1 MSTPQQVTAWGV
13 VSRLSRSR
21 GDGSS
26 VLQTILAINP
36 AKHQHRLTHERL
48 WGLATRCHKMP
59 SSRALTTPV
68 NPHRGWSNPGLLSN
82 ESPSNGRG
90 TLSTRWLPATGKRG
104 KYAERKG
111 NPAIKLRV
119 TNQI

>member
-1 MSTPQQVTAWGV
+1 MNVASVEMMTPRQSSNCQGRRVEADQ
-13 VSRLSRSR
+13 SR
-21 GDGSS
+21 GDGLSITPT
-26 VLQTILAINP
+26 VLAFNP

-68 NPHRGWSNPGLLSN
+68 NPHRGLSNEGLLSN

-104 KYAERKG
+104 KYGQDKG
-111 NPAIKLRV
+111 KV
-119 TNQI
+119 DG